1 MALTGPNTHPIV
13 PLATSHFSTLSQ
25 MPWGLLGFDE
35 TPFVGRPLSAHD
47 RNGLA
52 EAVNEALRRIDEE
65 VEKKK

>member
-1 MALTGPNTHPIV
+1 
-13 PLATSHFSTLSQ
+13 